1 MSLYRSLYSS
11 LYIPRSL
18 GASGGGAGRPATEQ
32 GARACCARSRWAG
45 SRMAFFLLLLL
56 LLIHHHHL
64 LLLLSDDNWTVR
76 VTVSHLLP
84 RAQLI
89 ALDPPLVSPIPLN

>member
-1 MSLYRSLYSS
+1 
-11 LYIPRSL
+11 
-18 GASGGGAGRPATEQ
+18 
-32 GARACCARSRWAG
+32 
-45 SRMAFFLLLLL
+45 MAFFLLLLL